1 MFASLKQGNDST
13 DAIAGVCIGQ
23 PDTVLGVRYFAQPSV
38 FAGEGATYLGEMVA
52 GVPHGH
58 GTLVQR
64 NGNRFDGDWRSGKR
78 HGTEADRIP
87 AKPTALSR
95 GLGTTE
101 CFALSR
107 LACLTE
113 ETIWW
118 VPS

>member
-38 FAGEGATYLGEMVA
+38 FAGEGATYLGEMVG

-78 HGTEADRIP
+78 HG
-87 AKPTALSR
+87 R
-95 GLGTTE
+95 GRSYTSETNCAIEGTWDNGV
-101 CFALSR
+101 LRS
-107 LACLTE
+107 
-113 ETIWW
+113 
-118 VPS
+118 